1 MSEYLAGINK
11 FTVTSHSTIET
22 MLDDGQKIM
31 LDHDNKSS
39 VSRPHNYY
47 ASVDAPDNLS
57 DALNMAVNQFD
68 LIASGAGQL

>member
-31 LDHDNKSS
+31 LY
-39 VSRPHNYY
+39 V
-47 ASVDAPDNLS
+47 SVDAPDNLS